1 MTRTLLKSACAGL
14 ALLAAACVGGS
25 CGTGMATA
33 SAASTSPPSGYK
45 KVSEL
50 VKLPDFL
57 PGLGT
62 PYVQPATPPA
72 GLFLVYD
79 RNGKLVSTVC
89 MVSLEDMQTQK
100 RFDALAVGP
109 DQTVKSVSMYYNAGH
124 PGVEKPHCHVVLWHV
139 PEDQAKLK

>member
-25 CGTGMATA
+25 SGTGMATA
-33 SAASTSPPSGYK
+33 SAASMSPPSGYK

-62 PYVQPATPPA
+62 LYVQPSTLPA
-72 GLFLVYD
+72 GPFLAYD
-79 RNGKLVSTVC
+79 RDNKLVSTIY
-89 MVSLEDMQTQK
+89 MIPLEDMQAQK
-100 RFDALAVGP
+100 KFDALAVGP

-124 PGVEKPHCHVVLWHV
+124 PGVEKPHYHVVLWHV